1 VERPLRMNFQAS
13 AERIGRLEQQS
24 ALRNLSVSK
33 KKGKAATTDVAAGEE
48 LQEQII
54 RRPGRKR

>member
-1 VERPLRMNFQAS
+1 MNFQAS